1 MKKLKQGDNIHNK
14 LLETKIRDRLSE
26 MEIWLKEAQ
35 NWNVDTLTEEQF
47 TSIGEIEFCIFEFK
61 SLLGIE
67 SEREQTYVWQQVE

>member
-1 MKKLKQGDNIHNK
+1 MSE
-14 LLETKIRDRLSE
+14 LEIKMRNRLSE

-35 NWNVDTLTEEQF
+35 SWNVDTLTEEQF